1 MTRLEW
7 GATGE
12 KFYDAGVD
20 HGVLY
25 VDGVGVPW
33 NGLISVEEAP
43 TGGEAKPFYQDG
55 YKYSNRATPEEFEAT
70 LNAFTYPDEFARCD
84 GSSQI
89 GRGLF
94 ATNQR
99 RKPFTLC
106 YRTKVGND
114 VNGVDHGYKLHLVYN
129 ALAAPSQRTN
139 NTLGDSVEATSFSWA
154 LTTKPPALFG
164 RRATAHFIIDS
175 RATSPSLLTQIED
188 ILYGTADEAPRIM
201 TVQELTY
208 RFEVDASGNYD
219 AGLVGKPQ
227 YLTLD
232 AGVIPVA
239 QTSTL
244 DGGFA

>member
-7 GATGE
+7 GTAGE
-12 KFYDAGVD
+12 RYYDAGVD
-20 HGVLY
+20 RGVLY

-33 NGLISVEEAP
+33 NGLISVEETP

-84 GSSQI
+84 GSAQV

-99 RKPFTLC
+99 RRPFTLS
-106 YRTKVGND
+106 YRTMIGND
-114 VNGVDHGYKLHLVYN
+114 VDGSEHGYKIHLVYN

-139 NTLGDSVEATSFSWA
+139 NTLGESVEATAFSWA
-154 LTTKPPALFG
+154 LTTKPPVLSR

-175 RATSPSLLTQIED
+175 RATTPELLAQIED
-188 ILYGTADEAPRIM
+188 VLYGTANEPPRIM
-201 TVQELTY
+201 TVPELVY
-208 RFEVDASGNYD
+208 RFEVSASGIYD
-219 AGLVGKPQ
+219 AGKVGSAQ
-227 YLTLD
+227 YITLD
-232 AGVIPVA
+232 GGVIPVA
-239 QTSTL
+239 QTSTV